1 MFAIAFKLYKNGL
14 LTIGTV
20 TWLLSRLPQSTIGGL
35 TAVGGLAMGGTAAL
49 ASGATALADGANAL
63 AGGATALVGGVA
75 GLATNGLGGA
85 ANAMGGA
92 AESLAD
98 GLAHIQLGELEL
110 AHILSREQGA
120 AAGGNLVSDA
130 IHATAGNTRAIAG
143 AALQS
148 ATHPVAAIGATQTAL
163 TEGATQLAHS
173 LGVSVLQLQSRYLYS
188 PVGIFNQGERILDPN
203 TYRPKLPW

>member
-1 MFAIAFKLYKNGL
+1 M
-14 LTIGTV
+14 TIGTV

-49 ASGATALADGANAL
+49 AGGANAIAGGATALV
-63 AGGATALVGGVA
+63 GGATAGAGALVGGVA

-85 ANAMGGA
+85 ANIMGGA

-98 GLAHIQLGELEL
+98 GLAHIQLGELEIE
-110 AHILSREQGA
+110 HILSREQGA

-148 ATHPVAAIGATQTAL
+148 VTHPVAAIGATQAAV

-173 LGVSVLQLQSRYLYS
+173 LGVSVLQLQSR
-188 PVGIFNQGERILDPN
+188 
-203 TYRPKLPW
+203 